1 VITSLSTTQIEY
13 GGSFNKFSGDFLARF
28 QDIYHMEGLI
38 NDYAS
43 FDMEDALE
51 DFKRFIKEYKDVV
64 LL

>member
-1 VITSLSTTQIEY
+1 
-13 GGSFNKFSGDFLARF
+13 
-28 QDIYHMEGLI
+28 MEGL

-51 DFKRFIKEYKDVV
+51 DFKRFIKEYKDFV